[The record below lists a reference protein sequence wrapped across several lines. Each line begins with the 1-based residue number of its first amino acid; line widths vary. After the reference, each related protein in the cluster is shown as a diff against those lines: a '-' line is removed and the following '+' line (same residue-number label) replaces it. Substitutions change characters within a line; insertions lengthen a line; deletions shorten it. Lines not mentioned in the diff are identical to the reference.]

1 MPHTRFKLNDPYTEI
16 DWLYGIV
23 ASIDDAVLVLD
34 AKHQILYANPAAESL
49 FGLAGRKLAK
59 VGEWQPALYHADRT
73 RRYLIADELWPASSH
88 AAEASAVIDLYL
100 SSTDNTWIPLSL
112 KIRRIDSPQGQAHL
126 LLFSSRPPSPPPA
139 PAESAAEVLEHSPN
153 LSAVLNH
160 MPAMIGYWDRNLH
173 NRFGNT
179 AYEEWFGFTPS
190 SMLGKHI
197 RDVIGDKLYGLN
209 QPYLEAVLAGE
220 PQFFERTIVDVSGRE
235 RYTQTAYLPDYG
247 DGRVNGFFVLV
258 TDVTELK
265 SAQKRIGE
273 SAASLRAIYDN
284 LPFLAWMKDRDG
296 RYLQAN
302 KHWLQAVGIKELQA
316 LDGITDYDIW
326 PRELAE
332 HYLAVDREVMHNRRQ
347 IQLTERAF
355 DAGRE
360 TWTETIKSPV
370 IGESGEVLGTTG
382 LARDITEQRVAEDT
396 LRNYSERLRLAT
408 QASAIGICE
417 WEIGSGQAD
426 WDPRMYQMFGIAQG
440 TPIDYEAWAQLV
452 VQEDLPRC
460 KAKLRKLI
468 HDRRE
473 QHWEFRIRRQNDGSL
488 RYIQAAA
495 IVGSGPNG
503 EQQKIVGVNIDVTR
517 YKTIENAL
525 RDSEAHLAHAQ
536 AQAHLGSWR
545 LDADRTSL
553 HWSDENYRIF
563 GTPLGA
569 AVTYQHFLDCVHP
582 DDRAF
587 IDQAWQAAMNGAP
600 YDIQHRIL
608 VNGQLKWLRERAE
621 LDFDSQGRFL
631 RAVGTSQD
639 ITELKE
645 IERDLEYSRSRLR
658 QLYARREKAREEE
671 RRRIAR
677 EIHDELGQMLT
688 ALRMQISLMRL
699 RFAEGNAELAE
710 KIRDTMLLLDKTIEV
725 TRDVATSLRP
735 SALEMGIVPALQWH
749 IKKFSDQSG
758 IACDFSHPDNG
769 PEMDEECATALFRIV
784 QESLT
789 NVLKHSGA
797 DKVKIRIA
805 MEPGFYYLEICD
817 NGRGFAA
824 SDARKAQSFGL
835 IGIQERAIM
844 LGGTSEF
851 LSTPDTGT
859 TIRVR
864 VPATPNRYLL

>member
-1 MPHTRFKLNDPYTEI
+1 MPHTRFKLNDPYAEI

-23 ASIDDAVLVLD
+23 ASIDDAVLVLAAD
-34 AKHQILYANPAAESL
+34 RRILYSNAAATEL
-49 FGLAGRKLAK
+49 FGLADADWEFIGD
-59 VGEWQPALYHADRT
+59 WQPPLFYPDRMQ
-73 RRYLIADELWPASSH
+73 RCNIGELLLQVAATPA
-88 AAEASAVIDLYL
+88 AAIDLCL
-100 SSTDNTWIPLSL
+100 ATSNGSSKPLSL
-112 KIRRIDSPQGQAHL
+112 KIHRLDSRQGQAQL
-126 LLFSSRPPSPPPA
+126 LLFSSRSPSPPPP
-139 PAESAAEVLEHSPN
+139 PAESAAELLEHSPN
-153 LSAVLNH
+153 LSAVLDH
-160 MPAMIGYWDRNLH
+160 MPAMIGYWDRDLR

-197 RDVIGDKLYGLN
+197 REVIGDKLYGLN
-209 QPYLEAVLAGE
+209 KPYLDAVLAGE

-235 RYTQTAYLPDYG
+235 RYTQAAYLPDYA

-265 SAQKRIGE
+265 SAQKRISE

-302 KHWLQAVGIKELQA
+302 KHWLQAVGINELQA

-332 HYLAVDREVMHNRRQ
+332 HYLAVDREVMQNRRQ
-347 IQLTERAF
+347 IQLTEPAF

-370 IGESGEVLGTTG
+370 IGENGEVLGTTG
-382 LARDITEQRVAEDT
+382 LARDITDQRIAEET

-417 WEIGSGQAD
+417 WDIGSGQAD
-426 WDPRMYQMFGIAQG
+426 WDPRMYQIFGIAPG
-440 TPIDYEAWAQLV
+440 TPINYDIWAELV
-452 VQEDLPRC
+452 VPEDLARC

-468 HDRRE
+468 HHKRE
-473 QHWEFRIRRQNDGSL
+473 QHWEFRIRRRSDGAL
-488 RYIQAAA
+488 CYIQAAA
-495 IVGSGPNG
+495 IVGSCPNAS
-503 EQQKIVGVNIDVTR
+503 QQKIVGVNIDITR

-525 RDSEAHLAHAQ
+525 RDSEAHLAQAQ

-545 LDADRTSL
+545 LDADRASL

-563 GTPLGA
+563 GTPLGTE
-569 AVTYQHFLDCVHP
+569 VTYQHFLYCVHP

-587 IDQAWQAAMNGAP
+587 VDCAWQAAMEGAS

-608 VNGQLKWLRERAE
+608 VNGQIKWLRERAE

-645 IERDLEYSRSRLR
+645 IERDLEHSRYRLR
-658 QLYARREKAREEE
+658 QLYARRETAREEE
-671 RRRIAR
+671 RKRIAR

-699 RFAEGNAELAE
+699 RFAGDNAALAE
-710 KIRDTMLLLDKTIEV
+710 KIQDTMVLLDKTIEV

-735 SALEMGIVPALQWH
+735 SAIEMGIVPALEWQ
-749 IKKFSDQSG
+749 IRKFSDQSG
-758 IACDFSHPDNG
+758 IACDFIHPEQG
-769 PEMDEECATALFRIV
+769 LEMDEECAMAVFRIV

-797 DKVKIRIA
+797 DRVKIRIDIEA
-805 MEPGFYYLEICD
+805 SHYLVEVFD
-817 NGRGFAA
+817 NGRGFDA
-824 SDARKAQSFGL
+824 SDARKTQSFGL

-844 LGGTSEF
+844 LGGVTEI
-851 LSTPDTGT
+851 LSTPEAGT
-859 TIRVR
+859 AVRVR
-864 VPATPNRYLL
+864 IPAALNRNVL

>member
-1 MPHTRFKLNDPYTEI
+1 MPRTRFKLNDPYAEI

-23 ASIDDAVLVLD
+23 ASIDDAALVLGAD
-34 AKHQILYANPAAESL
+34 RHILYANPAAEAL
-49 FGLAGRKLAK
+49 FELAGSESPRA
-59 VGEWQPALYHADRT
+59 GEWHARLYYPDRMQRCAVAELLRSAGTEPAPA
-73 RRYLIADELWPASSH
+73 IALCLA
-88 AAEASAVIDLYL
+88 
-100 SSTDNTWIPLSL
+100 NTAGSRVALSL
-112 KIRRIDSPQGQAHL
+112 KIRKLDSRQGQAYL
-126 LLFSSRPPSPPPA
+126 LLFSPRSPSPA
-139 PAESAAEVLEHSPN
+139 PAAESAVELLEHSPN
-153 LSAVLNH
+153 LSTVLNH
-160 MPAMIGYWDRNLH
+160 MPAMIGYWDCNLR

-197 RDVIGDKLYGLN
+197 REVIGDKLYELN
-209 QPYLEAVLAGE
+209 KPNLDAVLRGE
-220 PQFFERTIVDVSGRE
+220 AQYFQRTIVDVAGRE
-235 RYTQTAYLPDYG
+235 RYTQAAYLPDYA
-247 DGRVNGFFVLV
+247 DGRVIGFFVLV

-265 SAQKRIGE
+265 RAQKRVSE
-273 SAASLRAIYDN
+273 SEASLRAIYDN

-302 KHWLQAVGIKELQA
+302 KHWLQAVGVNQLHA
-316 LDGITDYDIW
+316 LNGITDYDIW

-332 HYLAVDREVMHNRRQ
+332 HYQAVDREVMQNRRQ

-355 DAGRE
+355 DGGRE

-370 IGESGEVLGTTG
+370 VGENGEVLGTTG
-382 LARDITEQRVAEDT
+382 LARDITEQRIAEET

-417 WEIGSGQAD
+417 WDIGSGQAD
-426 WDPRMYQMFGIAQG
+426 WDARMYQIFGIAQG
-440 TPIDYEAWAQLV
+440 TPIDYDVWAQLV
-452 VQEDLPRC
+452 VADDLPRC

-468 HDRRE
+468 HHKRE
-473 QHWEFRIRRQNDGSL
+473 QHWEFRIRRQSDGSL

-495 IVGSGPNG
+495 IVGSSSDG
-503 EQQKIVGVNIDVTR
+503 EQNKIVGVNIDVTR
-517 YKTIENAL
+517 YKTIEHAL
-525 RDSEAHLAHAQ
+525 RDSEAHLAQAQ

-545 LDADRTSL
+545 LDADRTTL

-587 IDQAWQAAMNGAP
+587 IDQAWQAAMMHGAP

-645 IERDLEYSRSRLR
+645 IERDLEHSRSRLR

-671 RRRIAR
+671 RKRIAR
-677 EIHDELGQMLT
+677 EVHDELGQMLT

-699 RFAEGNAELAE
+699 RFAGGNAELAQ
-710 KIRDTMLLLDKTIEV
+710 KIQDTMVLLDKTIEV

-735 SALEMGIVPALQWH
+735 SAIEMGIVPALEWQ
-749 IKKFSDQSG
+749 IRKFSEQSG
-758 IACDFSHPDNG
+758 IACEFIHPENG
-769 PEMDEECATALFRIV
+769 LDMDEECAMAVFRIV

-789 NVLKHSGA
+789 NVLKHSAA
-797 DKVKIRIA
+797 DKVKIRIGIEA
-805 MEPGFYYLEICD
+805 GHYCLEIFD
-817 NGRGFAA
+817 NGRGFDA
-824 SDARKAQSFGL
+824 SDARKTQSFGL
-835 IGIQERAIM
+835 IGIQERSIM
-844 LGGTSEF
+844 LGGATEILTSPEA
-851 LSTPDTGT
+851 GT
-859 TIRVR
+859 AVRVR
-864 VPATPNRYLL
+864 IPAAPNRYVL

>member
-1 MPHTRFKLNDPYTEI
+1 MPHTRFKLNDPYAEI

-23 ASIDDAVLVLD
+23 ASIDAAVLVLGSD
-34 AKHQILYANPAAESL
+34 QRLIYANPAAEAL
-49 FGLAGRKLAK
+49 FELAGTASPCAGGWHTR
-59 VGEWQPALYHADRT
+59 LYYPDRMQRCQVEDWLLPT
-73 RRYLIADELWPASSH
+73 ATDS
-88 AAEASAVIDLYL
+88 AAAIDLYL
-100 SSTDNTWIPLSL
+100 TNSAGTGVPLSL
-112 KIRRIDSPQGQAHL
+112 KIRRLDSRQGQAQL
-126 LLFSSRPPSPPPA
+126 LLFSPRPPNPAPPA
-139 PAESAAEVLEHSPN
+139 NESAAELLEHSPN
-153 LSAVLNH
+153 LSTVLNH
-160 MPAMIGYWDRNLH
+160 MPAMIGYWDRNLL

-197 RDVIGDKLYGLN
+197 REVIGDKLYTLN
-209 QPYLEAVLAGE
+209 KPYLDAVLAGE
-220 PQFFERTIVDVSGRE
+220 PQYFERTIVDVSGRE
-235 RYTQTAYLPDYG
+235 RYTQAAYLPDSA

-265 SAQKRIGE
+265 RAQKRVSE
-273 SAASLRAIYDN
+273 SEASLRAIYDN

-302 KHWLQAVGIKELQA
+302 KHWLQAVGINQLRA
-316 LDGITDYDIW
+316 LNGITDYDIW

-332 HYLAVDREVMHNRRQ
+332 HYLAVDREVMQNRRQ

-370 IGESGEVLGTTG
+370 VGENGEVLGTTG
-382 LARDITEQRVAEDT
+382 LARDITEQRIAEDT

-417 WEIGSGQAD
+417 WDIGSGQAD
-426 WDPRMYQMFGIAQG
+426 WDLRMYQIFGIARG
-440 TPIDYEAWAQLV
+440 TPIDYGVWAQLV
-452 VQEDLPRC
+452 VPEDLPRC

-468 HDRRE
+468 HHKRE
-473 QHWEFRIRRQNDGSL
+473 QHWEFRIRRQNDGNL

-495 IVGSGPNG
+495 IVGSSPNG

-545 LDADRTSL
+545 LDADRTTL

-582 DDRAF
+582 DDRDF

-600 YDIQHRIL
+600 YDVQHRIL

-645 IERDLEYSRSRLR
+645 IERDLEHSRFRLR

-671 RRRIAR
+671 RKRIAR
-677 EIHDELGQMLT
+677 EVHDELGQMLT

-699 RFAEGNAELAE
+699 RFAGGNAELAE
-710 KIRDTMLLLDKTIEV
+710 KIQDTMALLDKTIEV

-735 SALEMGIVPALQWH
+735 SAIEMGIVPALEWH
-749 IKKFSDQSG
+749 IKKFSDHSG
-758 IACDFSHPDNG
+758 IACDFIHPEQGLD
-769 PEMDEECATALFRIV
+769 MDEECAMAVFRIV

-797 DKVKIRIA
+797 DKVKIRIGIEA
-805 MEPGFYYLEICD
+805 DHYCLEISD
-817 NGRGFAA
+817 NGCGFNV
-824 SDARKAQSFGL
+824 SDARKTQSFGL
-835 IGIQERAIM
+835 IGIQERSIM
-844 LGGTSEF
+844 LGGATEI
-851 LSTPDTGT
+851 LSTPEAGT
-859 TIRVR
+859 VVRVR
-864 VPATPNRYLL
+864 IPATINRYVL